1 MLVGVAVVQVS
12 YRPRPAGASRK
23 LPVGKVQS
31 QMELRSGRIEKRIE
45 VAIPLQISTILDPN
59 ATERTR
65 TENVCSL
72 GIRVLTDHAREMN
85 ERLMISSLKG
95 DLKRLARV
103 VYCQRLP
110 DGHFAMGLQFQGSA
124 VRWAG
129 QSMPLGI
136 ILAAAFAYF
145 FPPIGILET

>member
-1 MLVGVAVVQVS
+1 
-12 YRPRPAGASRK
+12 
-23 LPVGKVQS
+23 
-31 QMELRSGRIEKRIE
+31 MELRSGRIEKRIE

-72 GIRVLTDHAREMN
+72 GIRVLTDRAREMN

-124 VRWAG
+124 VKWAG
-129 QSMPLGI
+129 ESMAPRI
-136 ILAAAFAYF
+136 ILAAVFAHF
-145 FPPIGILET
+145 FPQLVFCKP